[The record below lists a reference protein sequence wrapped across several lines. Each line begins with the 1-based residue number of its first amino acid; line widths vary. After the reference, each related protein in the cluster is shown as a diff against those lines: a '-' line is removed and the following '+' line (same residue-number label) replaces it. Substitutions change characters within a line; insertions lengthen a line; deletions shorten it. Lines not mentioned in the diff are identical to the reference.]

1 MISTNFSPYVEISL
15 DNLIYNVNQIRSAVS
30 PGIEILAVVKD
41 SSYGCGSIQIA
52 KTLEQFGDVHSFAVA
67 RPQEAFALRENGI
80 SGMILVLGRSTAEE
94 IDEGSLKNIVFTLN
108 DLSDFDIW
116 MHCRN
121 EIRFHCNID
130 TAMHRLGLL
139 PSEIPYLISK
149 IKGSKKIHLEGIFT
163 HLANADQPGTTTVD
177 TQRTTF
183 FKCID
188 LLKSN
193 DISPLHIHYGNSAG
207 LMCFPM
213 TNCTMIRP
221 GIALYGC
228 KPDPSGNFCLDL
240 RPVLSLKST
249 VVKVKK
255 VPAGTPVSYGGHYIT
270 SEETQIATVAI
281 GYAHGLPRFL
291 NNRGNI
297 LVGGI
302 RYKIAGNITMD
313 YVMIDIGKVSK
324 VKAGDEAVA
333 IGIQENERITP
344 DEIALAGNTIS
355 YEILCNI
362 GKGIDRFYLF
372 NNSIVMHYKWQ
383 IF

>member
-1 MISTNFSPYVEISL
+1 MISTNFSPHAEISL
-15 DNLIYNVNQIRSAVS
+15 DNLIHNVNQIKSVVS
-30 PGIEILAVVKD
+30 HGTEILAVVKD
-41 SSYGCGSIQIA
+41 SAYGCGSIPVA
-52 KTLEQFGDVHSFAVA
+52 KTLEQYGNIHLFAVA
-67 RPQEAFALRENGI
+67 RPEEAFALRENGI
-80 SGMILVLGRSTAEE
+80 SGMILVLGRATAQQ
-94 IDEGSLKNIVFTLN
+94 IDEGSSKNIVFTLN
-108 DLSDFDIW
+108 DLGDFDIW
-116 MHCRN
+116 MHCKN

-149 IKGSKKIHLEGIFT
+149 ITGSKKIHLEGVFT
-163 HLANADQPGTTTVD
+163 HLANADQPGTATVN
-177 TQRTTF
+177 TQRTAF

-193 DISPLHIHYGNSAG
+193 GISPSHIHYGNSAG

-213 TNCTMIRP
+213 TECTLVRP

-228 KPDPSGNFCLDL
+228 KPDPSRSFCLNL

-249 VVKVKK
+249 VVKIKT

-270 SEETQIATVAI
+270 REETKIATVAM

-291 NNRGNI
+291 NNKGNI
-297 LVGGI
+297 LINGI
-302 RYKIAGNITMD
+302 RYKIAGNVTMD
-313 YVMIDIGKVSK
+313 YLMIDIGKESEIK
-324 VKAGDEAVA
+324 VGDEAVA
-333 IGIQENERITP
+333 IGIQGSEQITP
-344 DEIALAGNTIS
+344 DEIALSGNTIS

-372 NNSIVMHYKWQ
+372 NNSIVMQYKWQ